1 MNPIFHKELVIDYS
15 GPINFDIK
23 KELIAL
29 LKEKIEI
36 YVKDQGRIKRC
47 AYVFEELLTNA
58 HEYYKLRTLPDEP
71 IQVTLELVNK
81 TVIDVCISNT
91 ILKPDM
97 EKLLTKIDVV
107 NTGDKSALQEL
118 FYKTL
123 NNDAIDSVGGGVG
136 LLTVKLK
143 SGFSYTFELVEKNK
157 NQNLFCLTTSIH
169 ISGKAE

>member
-15 GPINFDIK
+15 GPITFEIK
-23 KELIAL
+23 KELIAR
-29 LKEKIEI
+29 LKEKTEL
-36 YVKDQGRIKRC
+36 YVKEASRKKRC

-58 HEYYKLRTLPDEP
+58 HDYYKLRSLPDEP

-81 TVIDVCISNT
+81 SLIEFCISNT

-97 EKLLTKIDVV
+97 DKLLTKIDVV
-107 NTGDKSALQEL
+107 NSGDQNALKEL
-118 FYKTL
+118 LYKNL
-123 NNDAIDSVGGGVG
+123 SDDSIDTVGGGVG
-136 LLTVKLK
+136 LVTVKLK

-169 ISGKAE
+169 LND